1 MEQTAFDVYE
11 MYDAVSKYLLNTEYR
26 PEHDDIYLMGFSQGG
41 ATTMAVQMLIE
52 EYGLAPSIRQ
62 VFAGGG
68 PYDIRETYNNFITT
82 NTVNIPPAVPYV
94 IQGMVMGND
103 LDIDI
108 SRLPHPWIYNR
119 MDEWINSKKY
129 STDQLR
135 IMMGTTRTSDI
146 LTEEGMDP
154 TSDAVAE
161 LYKAMSEN
169 SILSYSWVP
178 KAPVYLFHSMND
190 DVVPFVNASKA
201 KSKWKDANIQYNFG
215 YYGSHKMATLRFI
228 YTVKNWLKAEG
239 E

>member
-1 MEQTAFDVYE
+1 
-11 MYDAVSKYLLNTEYR
+11 
-26 PEHDDIYLMGFSQGG
+26 
-41 ATTMAVQMLIE
+41 MAVQMLIE

-68 PYDIRETYNNFITT
+68 PYDVRETYNNFITT

-108 SRLPHPWIYNR
+108 SRLLQPWIYNR

-215 YYGSHKMATLRFI
+215 YYGTHQSATLRFI
-228 YTVKNWLKAEG
+228 YTVKTWLKNEG